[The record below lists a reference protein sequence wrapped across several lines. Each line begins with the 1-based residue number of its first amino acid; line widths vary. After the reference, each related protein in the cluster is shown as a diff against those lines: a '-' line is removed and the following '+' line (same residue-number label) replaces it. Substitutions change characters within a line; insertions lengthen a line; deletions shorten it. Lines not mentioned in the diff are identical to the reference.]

1 MLCHQQNHVAVSR
14 IGRMPQFRASFLF
27 HMQLDCVCSKNS
39 ALNRGSGFVFLIC
52 TLTLRGEHFV
62 HPFVFSI
69 SLVLGVANRDGARLF
84 FIPFS
89 PKSCNVAML
98 QCCRALSLSVRRRG
112 RIFKRK
118 DERQFFKFY
127 LSFKRVAHLYY
138 NKYII

>member
-27 HMQLDCVCSKNS
+27 HMQLDCVCSKS
-39 ALNRGSGFVFLIC
+39 RYLNRVCGFIFIIC

-69 SLVLGVANRDGARLF
+69 SLVMGVANRDGARLF

-98 QCCRALSLSVRRRG
+98 QSCNTFFRFPIFYRLNILS
-112 RIFKRK
+112 
-118 DERQFFKFY
+118 D
-127 LSFKRVAHLYY
+127 
-138 NKYII
+138 KYIVTIRLLYI